1 MARSGIVLLPSQA
14 QTICYHGDKLR
25 VRRLPLYTA
34 YGITEELLEYFNIA
48 AIPCDL
54 YRVAYARSTRDGVVL
69 KRFAT
74 SGYKTLV
81 TAFIIS
87 MLFIVSIMASRR

>member
-14 QTICYHGDKLR
+14 QTICYHGDKLG

-34 YGITEELLEYFNIA
+34 YGITEELLEYFNIT

-54 YRVAYARSTRDGVVL
+54 YRVAYGSLHARRCRVE
-69 KRFAT
+69 
-74 SGYKTLV
+74 TLRNLRV
-81 TAFIIS
+81 
-87 MLFIVSIMASRR
+87 